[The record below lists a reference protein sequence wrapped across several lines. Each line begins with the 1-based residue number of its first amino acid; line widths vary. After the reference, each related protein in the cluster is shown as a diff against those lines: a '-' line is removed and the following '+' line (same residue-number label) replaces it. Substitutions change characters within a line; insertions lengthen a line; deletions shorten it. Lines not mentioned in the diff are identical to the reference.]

1 MDKKKSLVER
11 EECKVGLKI
20 QLSKPDQ
27 STSAAMFAPLMSKV
41 QSGSISLEVT
51 RHLDDSQLRLCI
63 AMHTYMGLLL
73 KVAGPH
79 FEWDDARQC
88 AQSSALG
95 ARLLLCADILDEY
108 LGARVPLG
116 WNDGDVHLHS
126 AYVTLFRATVAVA
139 ATQVRFKQGL
149 NHVDCRRLK
158 QEDVDLLN
166 RGVRAALRW
175 MTKPQSCGLNRRL
188 YVEMKKTERS
198 IDKFVQTLEPKLAN
212 ATTVLVKMKGSEEY
226 DSTELSATSVDH
238 CSPLSYVEFFKNA
251 SSYITQFQKVWPE
264 ALLGKLAR
272 VTQSEEARPQ
282 CAMLFF
288 LPQSSA
294 PASWKTLLQAFNV
307 DFNNKRMSKGVAPVR
322 LDVADLTEALKRQP
336 GYPMQAIHKLVDDLF
351 VKELRYRR
359 LNLPRGRRS
368 WS

>member
-1 MDKKKSLVER
+1 MDKKRSLIER
-11 EECKVGLKI
+11 EESKVGLKV
-20 QLSKPDQ
+20 QLFKPEQ
-27 STSAAMFAPLMSKV
+27 STSAAVIAPLMSKV

-51 RHLDDSQLRLCI
+51 RHLDDDQLRLCI

-79 FEWDDARQC
+79 FEWDAARQC

-95 ARLLLCADILDEY
+95 ARLLLCADLLDEY
-108 LGARVPLG
+108 LGSRIPLG

-139 ATQVRFKQGL
+139 ADQVRGKQGL
-149 NHVDCRRLK
+149 NYVDCRRLK
-158 QEDVDLLN
+158 QEDIDLLN
-166 RGVRAALRW
+166 RGVSVALRW
-175 MTKPQSCGLNRRL
+175 MAKSQSCGLNRRL
-188 YVEMKKTERS
+188 SVEKTKTERS
-198 IDKFVQTLEPKLAN
+198 IEKYVQTLESKLPN
-212 ATTVLVKMKGSEEY
+212 AVTVLVKMKVHEGGG
-226 DSTELSATSVDH
+226 STELKASSLDQCSA
-238 CSPLSYVEFFKNA
+238 LSYVDFFKNA

-272 VTQSEEARPQ
+272 VTHSEEARPQ
-282 CAMLFF
+282 CVMLFF
-288 LPQSSA
+288 LPQASG

-322 LDVADLTEALKRQP
+322 LDVADLTEALKKQP
-336 GYPMQAIHKLVDDLF
+336 GSPMQAMHKLVDDLF

>member
-1 MDKKKSLVER
+1 MDKKRNLIER
-11 EECKVGLKI
+11 EESKVGLKV
-20 QLSKPDQ
+20 QLFKPEQSRSAAVLSK
-27 STSAAMFAPLMSKV
+27 L
-41 QSGSISLEVT
+41 QSGSIALEVS
-51 RHLDDSQLRLCI
+51 RHIDDSQLKLCI
-63 AMHTYMGLLL
+63 AMHTYMGLLV

-79 FEWDDARQC
+79 FEWDAARQC
-88 AQSSALG
+88 AQLSALG
-95 ARLLLCADILDEY
+95 LRLLLCADLLDEY
-108 LGARVPLG
+108 LGSRIPLG

-139 ATQVRFKQGL
+139 ADQVRGKQGL
-149 NHVDCRRLK
+149 NYVDCRRLK
-158 QEDVDLLN
+158 QEDIDLLN
-166 RGVRAALRW
+166 RGVSVALRW
-175 MTKPQSCGLNRRL
+175 MAKSQSCGLNRRL
-188 YVEMKKTERS
+188 SVEKTKTERS
-198 IDKFVQTLEPKLAN
+198 IEKYVQTLESKLPN
-212 ATTVLVKMKGSEEY
+212 AVTVLVKMKVHEGGG
-226 DSTELSATSVDH
+226 STELKTSSLDQCSA
-238 CSPLSYVEFFKNA
+238 LSYVDFFKNA

-282 CAMLFF
+282 CVMLFF
-288 LPQSSA
+288 LPQASG

-322 LDVADLTEALKRQP
+322 LDVADLTEALKKQP
-336 GYPMQAIHKLVDDLF
+336 GSPMQAMHKLVDDLF

>member
-1 MDKKKSLVER
+1 MDKKRSLIER
-11 EECKVGLKI
+11 EESKVGLKV
-20 QLSKPDQ
+20 QLFKPEQSRSAAVLSK
-27 STSAAMFAPLMSKV
+27 L

-51 RHLDDSQLRLCI
+51 RHIDDIQLKLCI

-88 AQSSALG
+88 AQSSVLG
-95 ARLLLCADILDEY
+95 ARLLLCADLLDEY
-108 LGARVPLG
+108 LGSRIPLG
-116 WNDGDVHLHS
+116 WNDGDVLLHS

-139 ATQVRFKQGL
+139 ADQVRCKQGL
-149 NHVDCRRLK
+149 NYVDCRRLK
-158 QEDVDLLN
+158 QEDIDLLN
-166 RGVRAALRW
+166 RAVRAALRW
-175 MTKPQSCGLNRRL
+175 MAKPQSCGLNRRL

-198 IDKFVQTLEPKLAN
+198 IDKYIQTLEPKLPN
-212 ATTVLVKMKGSEEY
+212 ATTVLVKMKGCEEY
-226 DSTELSATSVDH
+226 DSNELSAASVDH
-238 CSPLSYVEFFKNA
+238 CSALSYVDFFKNA

-282 CAMLFF
+282 CVMLFF
-288 LPQSSA
+288 LPKASGA
-294 PASWKTLLQAFNV
+294 ASWKTLLQAFNV

-322 LDVADLTEALKRQP
+322 LDVADLTEALRKQP
-336 GYPMQAIHKLVDDLF
+336 GSPTQAIYKLVDDLF

>member
-1 MDKKKSLVER
+1 MDKKRSLIER
-11 EECKVGLKI
+11 EENKVGLKV
-20 QLSKPDQ
+20 QLFKPEQ
-27 STSAAMFAPLMSKV
+27 STSAAVIAPLMSKV

-51 RHLDDSQLRLCI
+51 RHLDDGQLRLCI
-63 AMHTYMGLLL
+63 AMHTYIGLLL

-79 FEWDDARQC
+79 FEWDAARQC

-95 ARLLLCADILDEY
+95 ARLLLCADLLDEY
-108 LGARVPLG
+108 LGSRIPLG

-139 ATQVRFKQGL
+139 VDQVRSKQGL
-149 NHVDCRRLK
+149 NYVDCRRLK

-166 RGVRAALRW
+166 RGVSAALRW
-175 MTKPQSCGLNRRL
+175 MAKPQSCGLNRRL
-188 YVEMKKTERS
+188 SVEKTKTERS
-198 IDKFVQTLEPKLAN
+198 IDKYIQTLESKLPN
-212 ATTVLVKMKGSEEY
+212 ATTVLVKMKVYEG
-226 DSTELSATSVDH
+226 DGSTEIKPSSLDH
-238 CSPLSYVEFFKNA
+238 CSVLSYVEFFKNA

-282 CAMLFF
+282 CVMLFF
-288 LPQSSA
+288 LPKASGG
-294 PASWKTLLQAFNV
+294 ASWKTLLQAFNV
-307 DFNNKRMSKGVAPVR
+307 DFNNKRMSIGVAPVR
-322 LDVADLTEALKRQP
+322 FDVADLTEALKKQP
-336 GYPMQAIHKLVDDLF
+336 GSSMQAIHRLVDDLF

-359 LNLPRGRRS
+359 LNLPKGRRS

>member
-1 MDKKKSLVER
+1 MDKKRSLIESA
-11 EECKVGLKI
+11 ESKAGLKVH
-20 QLSKPDQ
+20 LLKPEQ
-27 STSAAMFAPLMSKV
+27 STSAAVFAPLISKV

-51 RHLDDSQLRLCI
+51 RHLADSQLKLCI

-79 FEWDDARQC
+79 FEWDGARQC
-88 AQSSALG
+88 TQISALG
-95 ARLLLCADILDEY
+95 VRLLLCADLLDEY
-108 LGARVPLG
+108 LGSRIPLG

-139 ATQVRFKQGL
+139 ADQVRCKQGQSY
-149 NHVDCRRLK
+149 VDCRRLK

-166 RGVRAALRW
+166 RGVSVAVRW
-175 MTKPQSCGLNRRL
+175 MAKSQSCGLNRRL

-198 IDKFVQTLEPKLAN
+198 IDKYIQTLEPKLLN
-212 ATTVLVKMKGSEEY
+212 AVTVLVKINAYEGSGF
-226 DSTELSATSVDH
+226 TELQATSVDH
-238 CSPLSYVEFFKNA
+238 CSALSYVEFFKNA
-251 SSYITQFQKVWPE
+251 SSYITQLQKVWPDE
-264 ALLGKLAR
+264 LLGKLAK
-272 VTQSEEARPQ
+272 VTQSQEARPQ
-282 CAMLFF
+282 CVMLFF
-288 LPQSSA
+288 LPQASG

-307 DFNNKRMSKGVAPVR
+307 DFNNKRMSKAIAPVR
-322 LDVADLTEALKRQP
+322 LDVVDLTEALKKQS
-336 GYPMQAIHKLVDDLF
+336 GSHIQAIHKLVDDLF